1 MRREPSYL
9 LSTEDRESGLVIPY
23 GAACW
28 SCPINYWGKN
38 NGKETTWKTSS
49 GNAGE
54 SKEWQPLRSSQE
66 ARLRSRT
73 IRKDLP
79 VGRTHT
85 HTHGYES
92 HPRII
97 PIVLWSTFGFP
108 CQCLKETKQ
117 LRRLVEVGAR
127 DVKGLPSLAQPAPRQ
142 SYAPMAGKP
151 TPSSHE
157 PPTPS
162 RRGFRAERQA
172 QREGANGWEK
182 IKPQCAKP
190 GDTHPCWTW
199 RNIQRPNK
207 TQVPNVQRQ
216 RPINATNAVTPQTS
230 NPNAP

>member
-1 MRREPSYL
+1 MRREPTYL

-38 NGKETTWKTSS
+38 NGKETTWKTSR

-54 SKEWQPLRSSQE
+54 SKEWK
-66 ARLRSRT
+66 SRGSPK
-73 IRKDLP
+73 IENYKEGP
-79 VGRTHT
+79 ACGQNTHT

-108 CQCLKETKQ
+108 CQCLKQTKQ
-117 LRRLVEVGAR
+117 LLRLVEVGAR

-157 PPTPS
+157 PP
-162 RRGFRAERQA
+162 RQA
-172 QREGANGWEK
+172 EGASELYAKLGEK
-182 IKPQCAKP
+182 GLMAGK
-190 GDTHPCWTW
+190 
-199 RNIQRPNK
+199 RL
-207 TQVPNVQRQ
+207 
-216 RPINATNAVTPQTS
+216 
-230 NPNAP
+230 NPNAPNPETPTHAEHEETYKGQTKPKCQTYSANAP

>member
-108 CQCLKETKQ
+108 CQCLKQTKQ
-117 LRRLVEVGAR
+117 LLRLVEVGAR
-127 DVKGLPSLAQPAPRQ
+127 DVKGLSSLAQPVPRQ

-157 PPTPS
+157 PP
-162 RRGFRAERQA
+162 RQA
-172 QREGANGWEK
+172 EGASELNAKLGEK
-182 IKPQCAKP
+182 GLMAWK
-190 GDTHPCWTW
+190 
-199 RNIQRPNK
+199 RL
-207 TQVPNVQRQ
+207 
-216 RPINATNAVTPQTS
+216 
-230 NPNAP
+230 NPNAPNPETPTHAEHEETYKGQTKPKCQTYSANAP